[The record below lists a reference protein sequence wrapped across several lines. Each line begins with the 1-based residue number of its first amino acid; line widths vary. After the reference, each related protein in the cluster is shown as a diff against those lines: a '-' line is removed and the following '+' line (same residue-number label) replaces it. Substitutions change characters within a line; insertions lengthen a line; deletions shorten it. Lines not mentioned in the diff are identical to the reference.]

1 MKRLFGYTRVSTAK
15 QGEHGVSLHEQKDAI
30 LRYAEKYGFSIV
42 EWFEERQTAA
52 KRGRPV
58 FNAMMKA
65 LRNGKADGV
74 VIHKIDRSARNLRD
88 WADLGDL
95 IDAGVDVHFANET
108 MDLKSR
114 GGRLSADILAV
125 VAADFIR
132 NNREETR
139 KGFYGRLKQG
149 IYPLN
154 APLGYLD
161 QGGGKP
167 KAIDPVR
174 GPLVHH
180 GFKRYATGEV
190 SLHALLEELH
200 GKGLRNRRGNALTLT
215 GLVTILRNPFYTGVI
230 QLRRTNESF
239 DGIHEPLI
247 TTALFRRVQDVFD
260 GKRPRRLQVH
270 DYRYRRLFACAN
282 CGLSLIASRH
292 KGHVYYR
299 CQNAACPT
307 TCVREEALDAAVTAM
322 LRSITV
328 PGDVVDRCEQEM
340 ALAFANS
347 DALEEATRQQLEG
360 VIGAVGTRLDRL
372 TDVYLEGQID
382 KAAYEERRTTLVLER
397 QEARERIAGVSGNPG
412 RQRAVIEKCLELARS
427 PELLYENGTD
437 EEKRRILSI
446 VTSNRRVS
454 GKNVEIAVPEPFLFL
469 ASAQETACCA
479 PSAPLPRTS
488 EWLADTLMKWAEEHR
503 SAAEELA
510 DKFCPPDRE
519 ADALAA

>member
-15 QGEHGVSLHEQKDAI
+15 QGEHGVSLQEQKDAI
-30 LRYAEKYGFSIV
+30 LRYAEKHGFSIV

-52 KRGRPV
+52 KRGRPI
-58 FNAMMKA
+58 FTAMMKA
-65 LRNGKADGV
+65 LRKGKAEGV

-125 VAADFIR
+125 VASDFIR

-167 KAIDPVR
+167 KAIDPVK

-180 GFKRYATGEV
+180 AFTRYATGEV
-190 SLHALLEELH
+190 SLHALLDELQA
-200 GKGLRNRRGNALTLT
+200 KGLRNRRGNALTLT
-215 GLVTILRNPFYTGVI
+215 GLVTILRSPFYTGLI

-239 DGIHEPLI
+239 AGIHEPLI
-247 TTALFRRVQDVFD
+247 TTALFRRVQDVFE
-260 GKRPRRLQVH
+260 GKRPRRAQVH
-270 DYRYRRLFACAN
+270 AYLYRRLFVCAT

-307 TCVREEALDAAVTAM
+307 TCVREEAIAAAVTAL

-328 PGDVVDRCEQEM
+328 PADLLDSCKAAMDG
-340 ALAFANS
+340 AFANS
-347 DALEEATRQQLEG
+347 DALQDATRKQLEG
-360 VIGAVGTRLDRL
+360 VLGAVGTRLDRL

-382 KAAYEERRTTLVLER
+382 KSAYEERRATLILER
-397 QEARERIAGVSGNPG
+397 QDARERLDTLSADPGRRRAGV
-412 RQRAVIEKCLELARS
+412 EKCLELARN

-437 EEKRRILSI
+437 EEKRRILSV

-479 PSAPLPRTS
+479 PNGVQPRTATALS
-488 EWLADTLMKWAEEHR
+488 EALFAWAEAHEFE
-503 SAAEELA
+503 AADIL
-510 DKFCPPDRE
+510 
-519 ADALAA
+519 DALAPRELPAAEAA